1 MNTTNFDKEI
11 CERVEQSAVQVLDCN
26 LHDIVGFCDSEAK
39 KVVVFLLAKFYDF
52 DKYNLGKAYQL
63 YYGYV
68 PTLVEL
74 YEFKL
79 LTCEVFRNVVFEI
92 LNNCSYG
99 SNLDI
104 GGSGVVER
112 AMA

>member
-26 LHDIVGFCDSEAK
+26 LYDILGFCNSEAK
-39 KVVVFLLAKFYDF
+39 KVVVFLLAKFYGF
-52 DKYNLGKAYQL
+52 DKYNLGRQYQM

-68 PTLVEL
+68 PTVVEL

-79 LTCEVFRNVVFEI
+79 LGCEVFRSVVCEI
-92 LNNCSYG
+92 LNKCNYG

-104 GGSGVVER
+104 KGTGVVER
-112 AMA
+112 VME